1 MGALRESS
9 FAQPMT
15 HGAVAGACGVGRLGL
30 AMVIL
35 RRVAHDPGTGGRLE
49 IHELFHTRF
58 RVRLTRTVGIT
69 YDEALMFGPVP
80 WDGDPARPQVELT
93 LRGHLRSSEGG
104 RARWNGAG
112 SFAIGSSLESLYARL
127 EPDTEVLSFDWQR
140 GSLGARV
147 PVDLPVGT
155 VSSASR
161 RALTACAAT
170 LANPVLDPARDPAA
184 TDRLVAEML
193 GVLRGEGVPLDRVD
207 PGDLAEPVAPWEHG
221 VLAGL
226 TQAMTHLSDNPMA
239 VDLEATCARSRR
251 AVVDRVHKVATR
263 FHLNGSDW
271 RALRN
276 RFRLAAALALSSH
289 ARARTEDVARAL
301 GYGSPRALCNA
312 LAREGLP
319 APQAARAALAA
330 LR

>member
-1 MGALRESS
+1 
-9 FAQPMT
+9 
-15 HGAVAGACGVGRLGL
+15 
-30 AMVIL
+30 MVIL
-35 RRVAHDPGTGGRLE
+35 RRIAHEPSTGGRLE
-49 IHELFHTRF
+49 IHELFHTLF

-104 RARWNGAG
+104 RARWNGEGA
-112 SFAIGSSLESLYARL
+112 FAIGASLESLYARL

-140 GSLGARV
+140 GSLGTRV

-155 VSSASR
+155 VSAASQR
-161 RALTACAAT
+161 TLTACAAAIADP
-170 LANPVLDPARDPAA
+170 LLDPARDPAA
-184 TDRLVAEML
+184 ADRVVAQML
-193 GVLRGEGVPLDRVD
+193 AVLRAEGVPLDPLRSE
-207 PGDLAEPVAPWEHG
+207 DLAEPVAPWEHG

-226 TQAMTHLSDNPMA
+226 TEAMTHLAENPMA

-251 AVVDRVHKVATR
+251 AVIDRVHKVATR

-276 RFRLAAALALSSH
+276 RFRLAAAIALSSH
-289 ARARTEDVARAL
+289 PRARTEDVARAL

-312 LAREGLP
+312 LAREQLP
-319 APQAARAALAA
+319 SPQAARVALAA